1 MEPIEDDDN
10 KENVDQQPM
19 PLSGYIPGTTALLE
33 FGGTTVRD
41 RGIIDF
47 QRHRHFRGIR
57 RRITLLTRYMQDVP
71 FPGDAVIP
79 DLQSYYGRDYNSH
92 VLEEWLAINET
103 ARTYCAPMTHE
114 QYLVMRTAKL
124 TMMRA
129 MLIAIPGNDDYYP
142 PLWYTFSTMG
152 ELLDSLTTWP
162 HSLTGQMA
170 AANDFFNNPQW
181 LPIEIDLEPFPILA
195 IR

>member
-1 MEPIEDDDN
+1 M
-10 KENVDQQPM
+10 
-19 PLSGYIPGTTALLE
+19 
-33 FGGTTVRD
+33 
-41 RGIIDF
+41 
-47 QRHRHFRGIR
+47 
-57 RRITLLTRYMQDVP
+57 
-71 FPGDAVIP
+71 
-79 DLQSYYGRDYNSH
+79 NS
-92 VLEEWLAINET
+92 
-103 ARTYCAPMTHE
+103 
-114 QYLVMRTAKL
+114 TAKL

-129 MLIAIPGNDDYYP
+129 MLINIPGIDDYYP